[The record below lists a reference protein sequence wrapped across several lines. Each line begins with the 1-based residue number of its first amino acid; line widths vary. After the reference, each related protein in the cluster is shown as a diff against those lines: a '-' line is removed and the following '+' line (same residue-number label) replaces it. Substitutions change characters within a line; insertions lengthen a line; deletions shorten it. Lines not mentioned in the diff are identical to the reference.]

1 MNFPKRIRAINSATR
16 TNSIMLM
23 ANVNR
28 SQIEI
33 TETHFNIKSIPI
45 TVDDAVM
52 NDVLYSAAENAKGM
66 PSMVGNPVT
75 LGHPNTDTGSG
86 RSGGG
91 LEDHFSGGTVN
102 KVENVDGVWYANA
115 SIKKAILKAQDGGD
129 IYANMLENGESI
141 GVSTGLMFEDNQISG
156 VNAKGKSFS
165 RIAVNQQFD
174 HLAMLA
180 NEEPAGGDDTVMR
193 FNVADVMLESES
205 DNESVISRTWN
216 AIKSIFGNGDHE
228 LSHDQIQD
236 KIHQKLNEGRGDN
249 QRHLWP
255 FEVFDDNF
263 IYRDENDKLFRQ
275 SYALIDDDVI
285 FIGDRTEVERV
296 VEYKTVTNN
305 NGDSTMLDR
314 KQVIALLAGK
324 NISVNADISDAD
336 LEAKL
341 TEAINAKAD
350 PAPNVNADD
359 QLKGLTLEDVKLAMN
374 DLIKPLQDQLTAN
387 SDKELEGLKT
397 QMKAMTAN
405 RLSDSLIDKMD
416 ASEINAHLAAN
427 GTPAF
432 NSGGRQHYQSN
443 ADDNGLDNELPE

>member
-1 MNFPKRIRAINSATR
+1 MKL
-16 TNSIMLM
+16 NSIMLM

-33 TETHFNIKSIPI
+33 TETHYNIKSIPI

-52 NDVLYSAAENAKGM
+52 NKVHYSDAENKKGM
-66 PSMVGNPVT
+66 PSMKGNPVT
-75 LGHPNTDTGSG
+75 LGHPVVDGVNVSA
-86 RSGGG
+86 RSGEG
-91 LEDHFSGGTVN
+91 LAEHFSGGTIKRVYN
-102 KVENVDGVWYANA
+102 KSDVWYADA
-115 SIKKAILKAQDGGD
+115 SIKKSVLNAQEGGPALAERLD
-129 IYANMLENGESI
+129 NEESI
-141 GVSTGLMFEDNQISG
+141 AVSTGLEFEVNDISG
-156 VNAKGKSFS
+156 VNKAGVPFS
-165 RIAVNQQFD
+165 HSAINQNYD

-180 NEEPAGGDDTVMR
+180 KNQAPAGGDDTVMR

-275 SYALIDDDVI
+275 SYALIDDDVV

-314 KQVIALLAGK
+314 KQVIALLASK
-324 NISVNADISDAD
+324 NISVNADISDTD

-350 PAPNVNADD
+350 PAPNVKADD
-359 QLKGLTLEDVKLAMN
+359 QPKGLTIEDVKLAMN

-387 SDKELEGLKT
+387 ADKEQSELAGQVVKLDIGIDEEAA
-397 QMKAMTAN
+397 KAM
-405 RLSDSLIDKMD
+405 SV
-416 ASEINAHLAAN
+416 NALNSVLAKN
-427 GTPAF
+427 GKPAF
-432 NSGGRQHYQSN
+432 NAGGRPILQQN
-443 ADDNGLDNELPE
+443 ADNGLDNELPE

>member
-1 MNFPKRIRAINSATR
+1 
-16 TNSIMLM
+16 M

-75 LGHPNTDTGSG
+75 LGHPDTDTGSG

-102 KVENVDGVWYANA
+102 KVENIDGVWYANA
-115 SIKKAILKAQDGGD
+115 SIKKAMLKAQDGGD

-156 VNAKGKSFS
+156 VNAKGKPFS
-165 RIAVNQQFD
+165 RIAVNQKFD

-216 AIKSIFGNGDHE
+216 AIKSIFGNGEHE

-275 SYALIDDDVI
+275 SYALVDDDVV

-314 KQVIALLAGK
+314 KQVSALLAGK

-350 PAPNVNADD
+350 PAPNVKAD
-359 QLKGLTLEDVKLAMN
+359 GLTLEDVTKAINAGL
-374 DLIKPLQDQLTAN
+374 KPLQDQLTAN
-387 SDKELEGLKT
+387 ADKEQSELAGQVVKLDIGIDEEAA
-397 QMKAMTAN
+397 KAM
-405 RLSDSLIDKMD
+405 SV
-416 ASEINAHLAAN
+416 NALNSVLAKN
-427 GTPAF
+427 GKPAF

-443 ADDNGLDNELPE
+443 ANDNGLDNELPE